1 MLAQFFK
8 KKKSRFGSSHLVYGP
23 EPTYH
28 PCPFE
33 GLVAVF
39 LERGDRADK
48 EEGTD
53 RRGPGERS
61 PGSSRLRTGPAS
73 PCSQPLPPT
82 ISCEP
87 LQSSLGSQESVFIR
101 SRES

>member
-1 MLAQFFK
+1 MLAQFF

-33 GLVAVF
+33 SLVAVF
-39 LERGDRADK
+39 LERGNRADK

-53 RRGPGERS
+53 RRGPGGRS
-61 PGSSRLRTGPAS
+61 PGSSRLRTGRRLLAANHSRPV
-73 PCSQPLPPT
+73 

-101 SRES
+101 SGES